1 MDRRELDEID
11 RFLALIGQATLLTYY
26 GVQPATSVD
35 DVDALI
41 KKRRAWAQGQQSNPK
56 FKSEAL
62 FVIKQNALLRKALLE
77 EPEEYRTHVN
87 AGHVQRNLESL
98 RLLINA
104 SLSAGAVQDG
114 AEAAIRNQGRE
125 LGLPDVLVTQQ
136 IEAAMN
142 AAGLRVAP
150 GSEPTPAPSLVD
162 FYEALDT
169 PAQSSAEQ
177 LEQAYRARYR
187 WARGL
192 SDLTRSADMLN
203 KLDQAWTVLRD
214 PERRARYD
222 ARRTLWAQANESMQ
236 SGILG
241 LLGGALAPV
250 DEPELSEDASSYTP
264 AFNRN
269 HLTPTTSASEPP
281 VRTER
286 SAPTYADDEDSTNI
300 NFPMPVAPQMPP
312 LGPLSGQPP
321 QDPEVQ
327 QNIRPR
333 GPRLGVDGPD
343 AITIHT
349 KDARVRHRLLVRNIG
364 DGKMP
369 GRVLADHDWLEIS
382 RPQLDPRALTQV
394 VEAVVHLDR
403 MPWRSASAAVTVV
416 TEHGERKSIV
426 FNVSRKSMVPWAI
439 AAAVLT
445 AVGGVA
451 LAVLLMRGG
460 SARSAQLNLRIDP
473 PADHVYVNGVDV
485 GAGAAIAYQSGDVGA
500 PLRLRIE
507 AVGFASHDELMQ
519 LSAGTSIERAIRL
532 DLSDRMNWAPP
543 TGASDQV
550 IPESVAAIIQAKSST
565 LASCLMT
572 TAPEDAHFKVMIDG
586 TGLARQVDIL
596 APTGASDAAK
606 GCINRAFRV
615 MRFGA
620 LQADY
625 GELDTVVHLLPATT
639 P

>member
-11 RFLALIGQATLLTYY
+11 RFLAMIGQATLLTYY

-104 SLSAGAVQDG
+104 SISAGAVQDG

-142 AAGLRVAP
+142 AAGLRVEP

-236 SGILG
+236 SGVLG

-269 HLTPTTSASEPP
+269 HLTPTTSANEPP

-312 LGPLSGQPP
+312 LGPLSGQPSQEP
-321 QDPEVQ
+321 EARQD
-327 QNIRPR
+327 IRPR
-333 GPRLGVDGPD
+333 GPRLSVDGPD

-349 KDARVRHRLLVRNIG
+349 KDARARHRLLVRNTG

-369 GRVLADHDWLEIS
+369 GRVLTDHDWLEIS

-460 SARSAQLNLRIDP
+460 STRSAQLNLRIDP

-507 AVGFASHDELMQ
+507 AVGFATHDELMQ

-543 TGASDQV
+543 TGASGQA

-565 LASCLMT
+565 IASCLMT
-572 TAPEDAHFKVMIDG
+572 TVPEDAHFKVMIDG

-620 LQADY
+620 LQEDY